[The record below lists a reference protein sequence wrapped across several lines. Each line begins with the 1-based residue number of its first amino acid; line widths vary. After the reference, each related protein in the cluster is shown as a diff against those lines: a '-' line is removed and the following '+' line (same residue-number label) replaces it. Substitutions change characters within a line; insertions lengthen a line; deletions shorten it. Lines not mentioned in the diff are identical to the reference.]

1 MDNKIDIN
9 KPVIEVLMT
18 NGKYKN
24 IDELMNAELNFDDKQ
39 FIDKLNSPEFK
50 EKINKATE
58 KILNTDFKTG
68 E

>member
-1 MDNKIDIN
+1 MNNEKHIIKVMMED
-9 KPVIEVLMT
+9 
-18 NGKYKN
+18 GKFKN

-39 FIDKLNSPEFK
+39 LIDRLNSPEFK
-50 EKINKATE
+50 EKIDKATE

>member
-1 MDNKIDIN
+1 MNNEKHI
-9 KPVIEVLMT
+9 IEVMMKD
-18 NGKYKN
+18 GKFKN

-39 FIDKLNSPEFK
+39 LIDRLNSPEFK
-50 EKINKATE
+50 EKIDKATE

>member
-1 MDNKIDIN
+1 MNNEKHI
-9 KPVIEVLMT
+9 IEVMMED
-18 NGKYKN
+18 GKFKN

-39 FIDKLNSPEFK
+39 LIDRLNSPEFK

-58 KILNTDFKTG
+58 IILNTDFKTD